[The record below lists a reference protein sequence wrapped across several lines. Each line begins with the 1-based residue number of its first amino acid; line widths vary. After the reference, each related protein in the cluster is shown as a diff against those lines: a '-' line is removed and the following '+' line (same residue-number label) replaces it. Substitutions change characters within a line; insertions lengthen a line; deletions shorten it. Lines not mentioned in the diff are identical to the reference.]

1 MSRDKKETF
10 YNRSLERALQILN
23 AFTGERKRLT
33 LSQLSEILSLSRA
46 TVLRLCSTLVT
57 YGFLNQDP
65 ASKEYSLGLRLFELG
80 SIVFHSFSLR
90 KTASP
95 FLDQLHRKLGKTLF
109 LAILEQ
115 GQLIY
120 IDKREDAHY
129 PITFTSKIGTR
140 RPPYWGMLGPMLM
153 AHLPDSEVEHL
164 LEKNPLRATT
174 KKSFTKKEEFKKWLD
189 QVRKE
194 GFAVDPERTFDGIT
208 GVAVPIRD
216 FRGKVVAS
224 LAVCFISSSVD
235 AKEMK
240 RIIKEAL
247 KTGLNISREI
257 GLSRKKVGRLKECA
271 VQPERSLLFH
281 PIPFFA

>member
-1 MSRDKKETF
+1 MPQDKKEPF

-23 AFTGERKRLT
+23 AFTGERTRLT

-46 TVLRLCSTLVT
+46 TVLRLCSTLVN

-95 FLDQLHRKLGKTLF
+95 FLDQMHKKLGKTLF

-115 GQLIY
+115 GQLVY
-120 IDKREDAHY
+120 IDKREDAHN

-153 AHLPDSEVEHL
+153 AHLPDSEVEKL
-164 LEKNPLRATT
+164 LKKNPLTPTT
-174 KKSFTKKEEFKKWLD
+174 KKSFTKKEDFKKWLG
-189 QVRKE
+189 QIRKD
-194 GFAVDPERTFDGIT
+194 GFAVDEERTFDGIT
-208 GVAVPIRD
+208 GLAVPIHD
-216 FRGKVVAS
+216 FRGKVIAS
-224 LAVCFISSSVD
+224 LAVCFITSAVD
-235 AKEMK
+235 SRELK
-240 RIIKEAL
+240 RIIQEAQGTAL
-247 KTGLNISREI
+247 EISREI
-257 GLSRKKVGRLKECA
+257 GYLEKKPA
-271 VQPERSLLFH
+271 V
-281 PIPFFA
+281 

>member
-1 MSRDKKETF
+1 MSGDKKEAF

-23 AFTGERKRLT
+23 AFTGERKGLT
-33 LSQLSEILSLSRA
+33 LSQLAEILNLSRA
-46 TVLRLCSTLVT
+46 TVLRLCSTLGK
-57 YGFLNQDP
+57 YGFLNQDS

-95 FLDQLHRKLGKTLF
+95 FLDQLHQKLGKTLF

-120 IDKREDAHY
+120 IDKREDSRN

-153 AHLPDSEVEHL
+153 AHLSDSEVEHL

-174 KKSFTKKEEFKKWLD
+174 KKSFTQKEEFKKWLGR
-189 QVRKE
+189 VREE
-194 GFAVDPERTFDGIT
+194 GFAVDVERTFEGIT

-235 AKEMK
+235 VRELK

-247 KTGLNISREI
+247 KSGLNISREI
-257 GLSRKKVGRLKECA
+257 GYPEKKQAL
-271 VQPERSLLFH
+271 
-281 PIPFFA
+281 

>member
-1 MSRDKKETF
+1 MTQDKKGTF

-23 AFTGERKRLT
+23 AFTGERKLLT
-33 LSQLSEILSLSRA
+33 LSQLAEILSLSRA
-46 TVLRLCSTLVT
+46 TVLRLCSTLVQ

-95 FLDQLHRKLGKTLF
+95 FLDQLHQKLGKTLF

-115 GQLIY
+115 GQLVY
-120 IDKREDAHY
+120 IDKREDSQN

-153 AHLPDSEVEHL
+153 AHLPDSEVEKL
-164 LEKNPLRATT
+164 LKKNPLTATT
-174 KKSFTKKEEFKKWLD
+174 KKSFTKKEDFKKWLG
-189 QVRKE
+189 QIRKD
-194 GFAVDPERTFDGIT
+194 GFAVDEERTFDGIT
-208 GVAVPIRD
+208 GLAVPIHD

-224 LAVCFISSSVD
+224 LAVCFITSAVD
-235 AKEMK
+235 SKELK
-240 RIIKEAL
+240 RIVQEAQ
-247 KTGLNISREI
+247 KTALNISREI
-257 GLSRKKVGRLKECA
+257 GYPEKKLA
-271 VQPERSLLFH
+271 L
-281 PIPFFA
+281 

>member
-1 MSRDKKETF
+1 MSGDKKETF

-23 AFTGERKRLT
+23 AFTGERKMLT
-33 LSQLSEILSLSRA
+33 LSQLSEILGLSRA
-46 TVLRLCSTLVT
+46 TVLRLCSTLAK

-65 ASKEYSLGLRLFELG
+65 ATKEYSLGLRLFELG

-90 KTASP
+90 KTAAP
-95 FLDQLHRKLGKTLF
+95 FLDQLHEKLGKTLF

-120 IDKREDAHY
+120 IDKREDAHN

-153 AHLPDSEVEHL
+153 AYLPDSEVEQL
-164 LEKNPLRATT
+164 LEKYPLKSTT
-174 KKSFTKKEEFKKWLD
+174 KKSFTKKEDFKKWLG
-189 QVRKE
+189 QVREE
-194 GFAVDPERTFDGIT
+194 GFAVDVERTFDGIT
-208 GVAVPIRD
+208 GLAVPIRD

-235 AKEMK
+235 AKALK
-240 RIIKEAL
+240 GIIKEAM
-247 KTGLNISREI
+247 KTGLTISREI
-257 GLSRKKVGRLKECA
+257 GYQEKK
-271 VQPERSLLFH
+271 
-281 PIPFFA
+281 